1 MSSNPR
7 TTMFIAAIVFIAA
20 IAAIPACES
29 ALPGA
34 GVTPEQVAQIEQ
46 QLQQGREDLAL
57 LPPDDPGRIAAEK
70 KIAELEQLVAA
81 YKANLERQIAGG
93 VDNTGSPDAS
103 IVAGLQTAAPFLP
116 PPWNAVLLIAGGLL
130 PGVAGWIREA
140 LRRQRAD
147 RAGQDLARAIKAAAV
162 ANGGVV
168 DFTDLTVR
176 EALKSAMPDD
186 ARDLV
191 KKSGANVPLPF
202 VVAFDNGASDDDA
215 PSDTAIA
222 A

>member
-1 MSSNPR
+1 MSR
-7 TTMFIAAIVFIAA
+7 KTTFIAAIVFVAA

-29 ALPGA
+29 TP

-46 QLQQGREDLAL
+46 QLKQGREDLAL

-70 KIAELEQLVAA
+70 KIAQLEQLVAA

-93 VDNTGSPDAS
+93 VENTGSPDAS

-140 LRRQRAD
+140 VRRQRAD

-168 DFTDLTVR
+168 DFTDLNVR

-186 ARDLV
+186 ARAIV

-202 VVAFDNGASDDDA
+202 VVAFDGGTSADE
-215 PSDTAIA
+215 PSRSTAIA

>member
-1 MSSNPR
+1 MSRKTP
-7 TTMFIAAIVFIAA
+7 FIAAIVFVAA

-29 ALPGA
+29 TP

-70 KIAELEQLVAA
+70 KIAELERHVAA
-81 YKANLERQIAGG
+81 YKANLERQVADG
-93 VDNTGSPDAS
+93 VDNPDAS

-168 DFTDLTVR
+168 DFTDLTAR

-202 VVAFDNGASDDDA
+202 VVAFDDGTSGNEASG
-215 PSDTAIA
+215 STAIA